1 MRKILIGFMIM
12 MFAGGAYADGWT
24 MPWDLRWQNPLPAM
38 FGPADMRSDRVPVLL
53 SVETMPYSELEALC
67 GEREALRGCA
77 TGTRV
82 FLLGESASEHVLL
95 FAVQYATYETLNI
108 KCGAAEPCF
117 EDNILYTME
126 YSTRGPG
133 SEYRMGQIGDLVN
146 EEFNLGIPYNGR
158 VPFAQLFMGI
168 LAG

>member
-1 MRKILIGFMIM
+1 MKRLFITFLLAMIVIGCTTIRPTW
-12 MFAGGAYADGWT
+12 AELTGAVET
-24 MPWDLRWQNPLPAM
+24 RV
-38 FGPADMRSDRVPVLL
+38 DRVDVLL
-53 SVETMPYSELEALC
+53 GVQIMLPDELADLCDERDAL
-67 GEREALRGCA
+67 LRGCI
-77 TGTRV
+77 TDPDPCCSWV
-82 FLLGESASEHVLL
+82 FLPGESASEHVLL

-117 EDNILYTME
+117 EDNIFYTME
-126 YSTRGPG
+126 YSTRGLG
-133 SEYRMGQIGDLVN
+133 SEYRMGQIGDLFN